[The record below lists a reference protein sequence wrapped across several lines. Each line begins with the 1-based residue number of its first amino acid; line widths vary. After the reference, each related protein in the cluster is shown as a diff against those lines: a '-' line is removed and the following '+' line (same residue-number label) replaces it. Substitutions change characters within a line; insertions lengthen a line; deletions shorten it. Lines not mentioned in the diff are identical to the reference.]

1 MKKLFLTVM
10 ATIAIAAGAN
20 AQLFQEGSKM
30 LHLGIGVGSPYVYS
44 GSDLS
49 IPPIHASFEY
59 GIKEKI
65 GIGGLIGYTASE
77 YNTTFF
83 SSSYSWKFSYL
94 VIGARGAYHFL
105 NNEKMDAYAGL
116 MLAYNSA
123 SAKFESSDPD
133 LERLVS
139 EPSVGGVTLGA
150 FLGGRYMFNEK
161 IGAFAELG
169 YNISWLSVG
178 LNVKL

>member
-1 MKKLFLTVM
+1 M
-10 ATIAIAAGAN
+10 ATIAINAGVN

-44 GSDLS
+44 GSNLS

-77 YNTTFF
+77 YKTTFIT
-83 SSSYSWKFSYL
+83 SSYSWKFSYL
-94 VIGARGAYHFL
+94 IIGARGSYHFL

-123 SAKFESSDPD
+123 TAKFESTDAD
-133 LERLVS
+133 LERLVT

-150 FLGGRYMFNEK
+150 YLGGRYMFNEK

-169 YNISWLSVG
+169 YNISWLSLGV
-178 LNVKL
+178 NVKL